1 MCFLPPVP
9 HTLPLQVPP
18 TDYQFAQ
25 CNGDRFECQKASI
38 ECEECHE
45 YVDEVKGTSYTHA
58 PTRVCS
64 GGSWTNED
72 KTCTRYCVVMMYH
85 EVLCCGDIQGGCVP
99 LPQYTNCH
107 VPSLTAMVVHPPPLP
122 SFRRVCET
130 RKPTDVQHI
139 HYIEPD
145 MEDKTNCGDAVE
157 FECEKCYESPQEM
170 SHKCQPSKQWSG
182 DIPTCTMS
190 TCSVEPKS
198 IKHCEY
204 NNNKN
209 DCGDKR
215 YLLFLANHD
224 RSSLYSAIIIF
235 SYEYQLALIFL
246 LL

>member
-1 MCFLPPVP
+1 MFLYHNIPIVMS
-9 HTLPLQVPP
+9 HLPLPCSPP
-18 TDYQFAQ
+18 
-25 CNGDRFECQKASI
+25 
-38 ECEECHE
+38 
-45 YVDEVKGTSYTHA
+45 
-58 PTRVCS
+58 
-64 GGSWTNED
+64 
-72 KTCTRYCVVMMYH
+72 
-85 EVLCCGDIQGGCVP
+85 
-99 LPQYTNCH
+99 
-107 VPSLTAMVVHPPPLP
+107 P

-139 HYIEPD
+139 RYIEPD

-215 YLLFLANHD
+215 YHIPLFCESRSLISLQRNHNI
-224 RSSLYSAIIIF
+224 L
-235 SYEYQLALIFL
+235 
-246 LL
+246 